1 MGFNSVFSFSS
12 FSTSKKLENA
22 AEKAL
27 TYKIKGTIYHRT
39 SKVKPER
46 LLKLETGGMFSDPVE
61 ELLFNGR
68 DANGSNNNNKRPYR
82 FKDNFMD
89 MYFYHSRD
97 EQLKLRTEKMVN
109 QFTYGDGKGDEEKM
123 YRENEEI
130 IRILFDYLVKHN
142 KSLNRILTEI
152 ENANELIQLHVEKH
166 EQIPEMSIVL
176 KSVGDAATKEHKG
189 VYHLPTAAVTVGAIV
204 DLDSS
209 TDPLQITISS
219 PKKGSKYNLQ
229 YVYHNSLYYDIF
241 QYPILIPNGDM
252 GFTHVLQKQKK
263 IGSGKYTN
271 LSPSAYYSSL
281 LMERDGSCLFL
292 SKCRT
297 LFQRFVVDSYVK
309 IESNRLHYFERNQ
322 HEIRKERSDIL
333 KGDNPLEGRGQR
345 ILLPRT
351 YIGGPR
357 YMIERQQ
364 DALTFVSNYGSP
376 DFFITFTMNPKWEEL
391 TKAIRLTG
399 PGVASSNPCDRPDLV
414 SRIFKLKVD
423 NLMKE
428 LTKDHIFVEVKAHL
442 YSIEWQKRGLPHV
455 HILLWMRYKVTEK
468 NVANIIS
475 AEIPD
480 KTKNPQLYD
489 IVTTNMIHG
498 PCVGFDESQIC
509 CYGRNNIISKC
520 QKAFPK
526 QCRSTLHFAIAYIT
540 KYVNKGSDRILFTK
554 TEDNEPVNEIKI
566 FKDARFVNANEA
578 TWKIFQFNIH
588 SSYPAV
594 CNLDLH
600 LEGENYVFVEA
611 STSQEAIVKKAS
623 KDTQLTAF
631 FKLCQHNEFAASL
644 SYHEIPN
651 YFVYNKTTCKWDE
664 RKGSTCAL
672 GRIRAVNNKTV
683 ELFNM
688 RMLLTHTKGLKSYED
703 LRTVEGVLYETN
715 REAVKAM
722 GLLKDEDT
730 WKKTTLE
737 IINHTNDR
745 RQLRTT
751 YASMLVFSD
760 LEDQKPIWEET
771 KDLFS
776 SDFLFKIGEK
786 DYNDEIYLDALDNIQ
801 EQVYNCGEGNIVQYG
816 LPSSRDG
823 VKTTNIIRR
832 ERAYNTK
839 QLYEDVEESKP
850 MLNREQKI
858 CYEKILKSVDNG
870 NKRAQKAFFIN
881 APGGTG
887 KSFLL
892 NLLLDTVRSRGQIAL
907 AVASSGIAATVL
919 HGGRTAHNMFKIPLM
934 EHNEVKTCSI
944 KHNSELA
951 RLLLMTSLI
960 VWDEAVM
967 VNKNTIAAL
976 DITLRDLTND
986 EENIKFAKD
995 LLDVGIGNYS
1005 ECNINEGFEVR
1016 VNSRLVLVDKVY
1028 EGFKDNFL
1036 NVSYFEKRAIIS
1048 PTNDDVDSIN
1058 NFVYE
1063 KLKEKEVLYRSQDT
1077 ASHDGEGME
1086 IHTSVFNSM
1095 NSPSIPLHELKLKV
1109 GAVVMVMRNICPPK
1123 ICNGI
1128 RVMITNLKKNVI
1140 VGKILIGAY
1149 KDVQT
1154 FERCG
1159 LLLDGA
1165 QCFAHGQLYVAC
1177 SRITSYDSL
1186 FVFTGYEK
1194 LGDSYEPK
1202 TARNCVYEELFI
1214 DSDEDLSLRDI
1225 EEKLENVEDIEE
1237 MLYEN
1242 TEQIGEVKNEMSNM
1256 LEEQGDLKNKVDE
1269 ISAKLDN
1276 TLQSMSKFREEIMQS
1291 PNKSSGPQQLPVS
1304 TQNVFFPKCFGYLHT
1319 AGGLS
1324 GTRHP
1329 LSLLFLNCE
1338 KSIHIL
1344 RVPDYQKLHLPEV
1357 QPEASPTRSYRVA
1370 TFAPN
1375 FLSSANLAVRL
1386 TIPTDD
1392 EDEKT

>member
-1 MGFNSVFSFSS
+1 MRHSETCSRMSHIFMHDRAPCHTGKIIKEWSAFCDVKYLKDWPGNLPDLNQVENLWALMKDKLHECGTSS
-12 FSTSKKLENA
+12 IPKLEYNA
-22 AEKAL
+22 HINVECSNS
-27 TYKIKGTIYHRT
+27 IK
-39 SKVKPER
+39 
-46 LLKLETGGMFSDPVE
+46 
-61 ELLFNGR
+61 
-68 DANGSNNNNKRPYR
+68 
-82 FKDNFMD
+82 
-89 MYFYHSRD
+89 
-97 EQLKLRTEKMVN
+97 
-109 QFTYGDGKGDEEKM
+109 
-123 YRENEEI
+123 
-130 IRILFDYLVKHN
+130 
-142 KSLNRILTEI
+142 
-152 ENANELIQLHVEKH
+152 
-166 EQIPEMSIVL
+166 
-176 KSVGDAATKEHKG
+176 
-189 VYHLPTAAVTVGAIV
+189 
-204 DLDSS
+204 
-209 TDPLQITISS
+209 
-219 PKKGSKYNLQ
+219 
-229 YVYHNSLYYDIF
+229 
-241 QYPILIPNGDM
+241 
-252 GFTHVLQKQKK
+252 
-263 IGSGKYTN
+263 
-271 LSPSAYYSSL
+271 
-281 LMERDGSCLFL
+281 
-292 SKCRT
+292 
-297 LFQRFVVDSYVK
+297 
-309 IESNRLHYFERNQ
+309 
-322 HEIRKERSDIL
+322 
-333 KGDNPLEGRGQR
+333 
-345 ILLPRT
+345 
-351 YIGGPR
+351 
-357 YMIERQQ
+357 
-364 DALTFVSNYGSP
+364 
-376 DFFITFTMNPKWEEL
+376 
-391 TKAIRLTG
+391 
-399 PGVASSNPCDRPDLV
+399 
-414 SRIFKLKVD
+414 
-423 NLMKE
+423 
-428 LTKDHIFVEVKAHL
+428 
-442 YSIEWQKRGLPHV
+442 
-455 HILLWMRYKVTEK
+455 
-468 NVANIIS
+468 
-475 AEIPD
+475 
-480 KTKNPQLYD
+480 
-489 IVTTNMIHG
+489 
-498 PCVGFDESQIC
+498 
-509 CYGRNNIISKC
+509 
-520 QKAFPK
+520 
-526 QCRSTLHFAIAYIT
+526 AIAYVT

-554 TEDNEPVNEIKI
+554 TEDNEPVNEIKN
-566 FKDARFVNANEA
+566 FRDARFVNANEA

-600 LEGENYVFVEA
+600 LEGENDVFFEA

-683 ELFNM
+683 ELFYM
-688 RMLLTHTKGLKSYED
+688 RMLLTHTKGPKSYED

-730 WKKTTLE
+730 WKKTILE
-737 IINHTNDR
+737 IINYTNDR

-760 LEDQKPIWEET
+760 LEDQKQIWEET

-776 SDFLFKIGEK
+776 SDFLFKSGEK
-786 DYNDEIYLDALDNIQ
+786 DYNDEIYLDALDDIQ
-801 EQVYNCGEGNIVQYG
+801 EQVYNCGGGNIVQYG

-839 QLYEDVEESKP
+839 QLYEDVEELKP

-919 HGGRTAHNMFKIPLM
+919 HGGRTAHNMFKVPLM

-967 VNKNTIAAL
+967 ANKNTISAL
-976 DITLRDLTND
+976 DITLRDLTKLDDVFMGGITFVCAGDFRQILPVVRAGGKNDELNCCLKASNFWHYFEQLELTKNVRLKNSD

-995 LLDVGIGNYS
+995 LLDVGIGKYS
-1005 ECNINEGFEVR
+1005 ECNINEGFGVR
-1016 VNSRLVLVDKVY
+1016 VNSRLDLVDKVY

-1086 IHTSVFNSM
+1086 IQTSVFNSM

-1123 ICNGI
+1123 ICNGT

-1149 KDVQT
+1149 KGVQVILPRVTLEASDTPVNFKRHQFLVKLCYAMTINKSQGQT

-1177 SRITSYDSL
+1177 SRVTSSDSL

-1242 TEQIGEVKNEMSNM
+1242 TEQLGEVKNEMSNM

-1276 TLQSMSKFREEIMQS
+1276 TLHAMREDSALRIS
-1291 PNKSSGPQQLPVS
+1291 V
-1304 TQNVFFPKCFGYLHT
+1304 
-1319 AGGLS
+1319 
-1324 GTRHP
+1324 
-1329 LSLLFLNCE
+1329 SLLL
-1338 KSIHIL
+1338 
-1344 RVPDYQKLHLPEV
+1344 LPPV
-1357 QPEASPTRSYRVA
+1357 LVSR
-1370 TFAPN
+1370 
-1375 FLSSANLAVRL
+1375 
-1386 TIPTDD
+1386 
-1392 EDEKT
+1392 